1 MRRGCFQRAKC
12 DALRFQTSTSSAK
25 WKSSTKTPARAR
37 ARARLRLFSLI
48 SFASLMLHPL
58 DKPRRECIA
67 RIRLHEIIKVA
78 CSTKAT
84 SARDRSRSAS
94 PRSPR
99 VMSTFGL
106 RILIRAC
113 RILIRSLGGSSEHND
128 YPDEAD
134 RDRKIVFARKGVFLS
149 PRARTRERKRE
160 RETEILSLWLRYRFA
175 LLFQNVA
182 DSAEP
187 PGCRARC
194 EPAGR
199 CESIRPFKRVATSSE
214 SGLWD
219 EVAR

>member
-1 MRRGCFQRAKC
+1 
-12 DALRFQTSTSSAK
+12 
-25 WKSSTKTPARAR
+25 
-37 ARARLRLFSLI
+37 
-48 SFASLMLHPL
+48 MLHPL
-58 DKPRRECIA
+58 DKPRRVQCIA
-67 RIRLHEIIKVA
+67 RIRLHEIMKVA
-78 CSTKAT
+78 CNVQ
-84 SARDRSRSAS
+84 RRERLLVIDRAA
-94 PRSPR
+94 RSPR

-106 RILIRAC
+106 RILIRAR
-113 RILIRSLGGSSEHND
+113 RILIRPLGGSSEHND

-134 RDRKIVFARKGVFLS
+134 RDRKIVFARKGVFFS
-149 PRARTRERKRE
+149 PRTRTRERKRE
-160 RETEILSLWLRYRFA
+160 REREILSLWLRYRFA

-182 DSAEP
+182 DSTEP